1 MQPHMAVVP
10 YQGHGASRAGCRCW
24 PGECCTTHYSGHC
37 AQQVLPTPSL
47 PQVAIPNNIED
58 RLRALEGDKD
68 QLHIQVTVLSDQVE
82 NQTDKITDLERVLDD
97 KQGVLQKTEDV
108 LARELLEKSALET
121 ARLGLLSEITDMRLR
136 QTATERENQE
146 LRRRL
151 QKSLHLSDASLE
163 RWESAGPPYS
173 PAAARGRCRQGC
185 SAPAGLRRPGRP
197 RPPGAPGLM

>member
-1 MQPHMAVVP
+1 M
-10 YQGHGASRAGCRCW
+10 
-24 PGECCTTHYSGHC
+24 
-37 AQQVLPTPSL
+37 
-47 PQVAIPNNIED
+47 AIPNNIED

-97 KQGVLQKTEDV
+97 KQGVLLKTEDV

-136 QTATERENQE
+136 QTATERENLE

-163 RWESAGPPYS
+163 R
-173 PAAARGRCRQGC
+173 
-185 SAPAGLRRPGRP
+185 
-197 RPPGAPGLM
+197 

>member
-1 MQPHMAVVP
+1 MLPWRVLHP
-10 YQGHGASRAGCRCW
+10 PLHRPLRPTGA
-24 PGECCTTHYSGHC
+24 P
-37 AQQVLPTPSL
+37 PTPSL

-97 KQGVLQKTEDV
+97 KQGVLLKTEDV

-136 QTATERENQE
+136 QTATERENLE

-163 RWESAGPPYS
+163 R
-173 PAAARGRCRQGC
+173 
-185 SAPAGLRRPGRP
+185 
-197 RPPGAPGLM
+197 